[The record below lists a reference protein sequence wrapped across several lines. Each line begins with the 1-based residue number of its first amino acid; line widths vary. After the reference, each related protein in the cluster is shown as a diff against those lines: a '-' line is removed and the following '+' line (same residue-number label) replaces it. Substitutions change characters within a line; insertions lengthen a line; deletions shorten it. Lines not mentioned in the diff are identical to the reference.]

1 MRIVEQKNHST
12 FRIVLYTTQTH
23 YIVELEA
30 GPMRQA
36 YKYDKDKFPN
46 VPSVKKTLTQEW
58 LEELRVIFND
68 MYTRWSAASN

>member
-1 MRIVEQKNHST
+1 MRIVEQINHST

-36 YKYDKDKFPN
+36 YKYDKDKFPD

>member
-1 MRIVEQKNHST
+1 MRIVEQINHST

>member
-1 MRIVEQKNHST
+1 MRIVEQINHST

-36 YKYDKDKFPN
+36 YKYDKDKFPDA
-46 VPSVKKTLTQEW
+46 PSVKKTLTQEW

>member
-1 MRIVEQKNHST
+1 MRIVEQIHHST

-36 YKYDKDKFPN
+36 YKYDRDKFPD
-46 VPSVKKTLTQEW
+46 VPSVKNTLTEEW

-68 MYTRWSAASN
+68 MYTKWSATSN

>member
-1 MRIVEQKNHST
+1 MRIVEQINHST
-12 FRIVLYTTQTH
+12 FRIVLYTTHTH

>member
-1 MRIVEQKNHST
+1 MRIVEQIHHST

-36 YKYDKDKFPN
+36 YKYDKDKFPD
-46 VPSVKKTLTQEW
+46 VPSVKNTLT
-58 LEELRVIFND
+58 
-68 MYTRWSAASN
+68 